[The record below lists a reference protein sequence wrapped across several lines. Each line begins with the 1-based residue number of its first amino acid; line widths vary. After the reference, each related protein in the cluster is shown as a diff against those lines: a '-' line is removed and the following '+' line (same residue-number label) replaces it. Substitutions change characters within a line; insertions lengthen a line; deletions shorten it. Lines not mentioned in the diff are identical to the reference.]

1 MEAQAEQ
8 QFRILVVE
16 DEAGIQELVRVNLAR
31 QGFDVRCA
39 VSTEAGTASLKEWQP
54 HLLLLDWMLPGESGL
69 DWCRRLRRQ
78 EETRYLPIVLVTAR
92 GEEGDRI
99 RGLDYG
105 ADDYISKPFSI
116 KELLARIKALLRRSY
131 PEGEQEL
138 IAAGPLRLDQKSHRV
153 HANGNEVRLGP
164 TEFRLLRFLMNH
176 PERVFSRETLL
187 DRVWGQQVYVEERT
201 VDVHIRRL
209 RKALE
214 PFGCENYIET
224 VRGAGYRLRAIAPQL
239 SGETDDAAG

>member
-1 MEAQAEQ
+1 MEVQAEQ

-16 DEAGIQELVRVNLAR
+16 DEAGIQELMRVNLAR

-39 VSTEAGTASLKEWQP
+39 SSTEAAAVLLTEWQP

-78 EETRYLPIVLVTAR
+78 EATRYLPIVLVTAR
-92 GEEGDRI
+92 GEEGDRV
-99 RGLDYG
+99 RGLDHG

-131 PEGEQEL
+131 PAGEQEV

-164 TEFRLLRFLMNH
+164 TEYRLLRFLLMH

-214 PFGCENYIET
+214 PFACEDCIET
-224 VRGAGYRLRAIAPQL
+224 VRGAGYRLRAQVAQAP
-239 SGETDDAAG
+239 GDADGVSS

>member
-1 MEAQAEQ
+1 MEVQAEQ
-8 QFRILVVE
+8 LFRILVVE

-31 QGFDVRCA
+31 QGYDVRCA
-39 VSTEAGTASLKEWQP
+39 SSSEAAAVLLAEWQP

-78 EETRYLPIVLVTAR
+78 ETSRYLPIVLVTAR
-92 GEEGDRI
+92 GAEGDRI

-131 PEGEQEL
+131 PTGDQEA
-138 IAAGPLRLDQKSHRV
+138 IVAGPLRLDKKSHRV

-164 TEFRLLRFLMNH
+164 TEFRLLRFLMTH
-176 PERVFSRETLL
+176 PERVFARETLL

-214 PFGCENYIET
+214 PFACEDYIET
-224 VRGAGYRLRAIAPQL
+224 VRGAGYRLRAQVAQPQ
-239 SGETDDAAG
+239 DDADGVSG